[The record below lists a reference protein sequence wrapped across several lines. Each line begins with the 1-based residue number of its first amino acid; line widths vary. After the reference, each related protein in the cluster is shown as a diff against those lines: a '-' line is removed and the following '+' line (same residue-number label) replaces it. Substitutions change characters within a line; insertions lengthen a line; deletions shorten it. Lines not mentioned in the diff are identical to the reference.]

1 MGLGRAVWV
10 MRATGR
16 YLGVLLCFA
25 PLLIMWLVL
34 APAVSQAA
42 PPGPEPAVRAVEG
55 APAGGSSAPAVGA
68 VQAQAAIYVVSISKL
83 DLRAQSFDASF
94 YLYVRC
100 EQKCSPDSW
109 ELMNGKVTDKSL
121 QIDTPTLKEWRV
133 DASFSCDPN
142 FRLYPFDAQSLPI
155 VIEHSTLTN
164 SKMIYVPYLQNSGVD
179 PAVTAPGWE
188 IGQFS
193 FTESLHHYVPLGE
206 TYSQLRFS
214 VPLSRSTLASISKNF
229 VPLIIVVLLGISTL
243 VLAGND
249 MQLRTGGTALLAL
262 TLFYVAS
269 TAAIPSVGYL
279 TLWDEAVGL
288 GYILLF
294 LVLLC
299 GAVGSYLYGEDK
311 FEGEAGKALNKRMR
325 FWFAIAI
332 GVLATGGSVIIVL
345 TA

>member
-1 MGLGRAVWV
+1 

-55 APAGGSSAPAVGA
+55 APAGGSSAPAVDA
-68 VQAQAAIYVVSISKL
+68 VRAQAAIYVLSISKL
-83 DLRAQSFDASF
+83 DLRVPSFDATF
-94 YLYVRC
+94 YFYVRC
-100 EQKCSPDSW
+100 ERECSPDGW

-121 QIDTPTLKEWRV
+121 QADTPTLKVWRV
-133 DASFSCDPN
+133 TASFSFDPN
-142 FRLYPFDAQSLPI
+142 FRLYPFDGQSLPI
-155 VIEHSTLTN
+155 VIEHSNLTIG
-164 SKMIYVPYLQNSGVD
+164 KMIYVPYLRYGGVD
-179 PAVTAPGWE
+179 PAVTVPGWE

-193 FTESLHHYVPLGE
+193 FTESLHHYVPFDE

-229 VPLIIVVLLGISTL
+229 VPLIIVVLLGVSTL
-243 VLAGND
+243 VLARND

-262 TLFYVAS
+262 TLFYLAS
-269 TAAIPSVGYL
+269 TSAIPSVGYL
-279 TLWDEAVGL
+279 TLWDEAVVL

-311 FEGEAGKALNKRMR
+311 FEGEAGKVLNKRMR

>member
-1 MGLGRAVWV
+1 
-10 MRATGR
+10 
-16 YLGVLLCFA
+16 
-25 PLLIMWLVL
+25 MWLVL
-34 APAVSQAA
+34 APAVSRAA
-42 PPGPEPAVRAVEG
+42 PPGLEPAVRAVEG
-55 APAGGSSAPAVGA
+55 AHAGGSSAPAVDA
-68 VQAQAAIYVVSISKL
+68 VRVQAAIYVLSISKL
-83 DLRAQSFDASF
+83 DLRVPSFDATF
-94 YLYVRC
+94 YFYVRC
-100 EQKCSPDSW
+100 ERECSPDGW

-121 QIDTPTLKEWRV
+121 QADTPTLKVWRV
-133 DASFSCDPN
+133 TASFSFDPN
-142 FRLYPFDAQSLPI
+142 FRLYPFDGQSLPI
-155 VIEHSTLTN
+155 VIEHSNLTI
-164 SKMIYVPYLQNSGVD
+164 SKMIYVPYLQYSGVD
-179 PAVTAPGWE
+179 PAVTVPGWE

-193 FTESLHHYVPLGE
+193 LTESLHHYVPFDE

-243 VLAGND
+243 VLARND

-262 TLFYVAS
+262 TLFYLAS
-269 TAAIPSVGYL
+269 TSAIPSVGYL
-279 TLWDEAVGL
+279 TLWDKAVVL
-288 GYILLF
+288 GYVLLF